1 MTELSAVE
9 LEVFRHALAGVAEEM
24 GVALRRAAYSPN
36 IKERADCSAA
46 VFDSDGEMVA
56 QAEHIPVHLGAMP
69 ASVRAVLDTYG
80 ELQPGQQVCVND
92 PYLGGTHLPDL
103 TIVAA
108 VGTDSGKLLGYVA
121 NRAHHADVGG
131 AAPGSMPASATE
143 IAMEGIR
150 IPPILVADANGE
162 RDNVLR
168 LIAANSRTPGERR
181 GDLRAQFAANHV
193 GARRLRELAG
203 RMGSARLSQAMAAVC
218 NYSDRR
224 VRAAVQQIPDGCY
237 CNSDVLEIGEGITIR
252 TAVTVAGDEVTIDFA
267 GTDPQIPVNCNAVFA
282 VTLSSAMFVF
292 RMLTDPAAPPNAG
305 CYRSLHVR
313 APEGSVVHARFPAPT
328 AAGNVET
335 SQRIVDVL
343 LGAFAQALP
352 DRVPAASQGT
362 MNNLLIGAG
371 ASSSDGDSR
380 AFSYYETLGGGEG
393 GTPARPGMSG
403 VHTGMTNTQNT
414 PAEAMELDYPLR
426 VWRYELR
433 PASGGAGAHPGGDGL
448 VREVEVLADCTLTVQ
463 SERRENAPWGLAGGR
478 PGAVGHNILRRAD
491 GTEVEL
497 PSKGTWQLTRGDR
510 IRIETPGGGGWGK
523 PSPNVRVSGQPPRQ
537 SEPGHHHDSQQQ

>member
-1 MTELSAVE
+1 MAELSGVE

-46 VFDSDGEMVA
+46 VFDPDGQMVA

-80 ELQPGQQVCVND
+80 PLRPGQQVCVND

-108 VGTDSGKLLGYVA
+108 VGPGERGEDGTQLLGYVA

-131 AAPGSMPASATE
+131 AAPGSMPASATD
-143 IAMEGIR
+143 IAMEGLR
-150 IPPILVADANGE
+150 IPPILIADAGGE
-162 RDNVLR
+162 RDDVVR

-193 GARRLRELAG
+193 GTRRLRELA
-203 RMGSARLSQAMAAVC
+203 SRLGPPRLREAMAAVC
-218 NYSDRR
+218 DYSDRR
-224 VRAAVQQIPDGCY
+224 VRAAVRKIPDGCY
-237 CNSDVLEIGEGITIR
+237 RFRDVLEVGIGVTIR
-252 TAVTVAGDEVTIDFA
+252 AAVTVTGDEVTIDFD
-267 GTDPQIPVNCNAVFA
+267 GTDSQIPVNLNAVFA
-282 VTLSSAMFVF
+282 VTQSCAMFVF
-292 RMLTDPAAPPNAG
+292 RMLTDPDAPPNAG

-343 LGAFAQALP
+343 LGAFAQAIP
-352 DRVPAASQGT
+352 ERVPAASQGT

-371 ASSSDGDSR
+371 GDHP
-380 AFSYYETLGGGEG
+380 FSYYETLGGGEG
-393 GTPARPGMSG
+393 GTPHRPGMSG
-403 VHTGMTNTQNT
+403 VHTGMTNTRNT
-414 PAEAMELDYPLR
+414 PAESVELDYPLR

-433 PASGGAGAHPGGDGL
+433 PCSGGTGAHPGGDGL
-448 VREVEVLADCTLTVQ
+448 IREVEVLADCTLTVQ
-463 SERRENAPWGLAGGR
+463 SERRERPPWGLHGGY
-478 PGAVGHNILRRAD
+478 PGAVGRNILRRAD
-491 GTEVEL
+491 GTEVAL
-497 PSKGTWQLTRGDR
+497 PGKGTWHLHRGDR
-510 IRIETPGGGGWGK
+510 IRIETPGGGGWGA
-523 PSPNVRVSGQPPRQ
+523 PLT
-537 SEPGHHHDSQQQ
+537 

>member
-1 MTELSAVE
+1 MAELSGVE

-46 VFDSDGEMVA
+46 VFDPDGEMVA

-80 ELQPGQQVCVND
+80 ALQPGQQVCVND

-108 VGTDSGKLLGYVA
+108 VGSSDGDGLLGYVA
-121 NRAHHADVGG
+121 NRAHPADVGG

-150 IPPILVADANGE
+150 IPPILIADTGGE
-162 RDNVLR
+162 RDDVVR

-203 RMGSARLSQAMAAVC
+203 RMGPVQLREAMAAVC
-218 NYSDRR
+218 DYSDRR
-224 VRAAVQQIPDGCY
+224 VRAAVRQIPDGCY
-237 CNSDVLEIGEGITIR
+237 RNSDVLEIGTGVTIR
-252 TAVTVAGDEVTIDFA
+252 AAVTIADDEVTVDFD
-267 GTDPQIPVNCNAVFA
+267 GTDPQIPVNLNAVFA

-292 RMLTDPAAPPNAG
+292 RMLTDPDAPPNAG

-343 LGAFAQALP
+343 LGCFAQAIP
-352 DRVPAASQGT
+352 ERVPAAGQGT

-371 ASSSDGDSR
+371 GDQ

-393 GTPARPGMSG
+393 GTPQRSGMSG

-414 PAEAMELDYPLR
+414 PAEAVELDYPLR

-433 PASGGAGAHPGGDGL
+433 TSSGGGGAHPGGDGL
-448 VREVEVLADCTLTVQ
+448 IREIEVLADCTLTEQ
-463 SERRENAPWGLAGGR
+463 SERRQTPPWGLGGGHA
-478 PGAVGHNILRRAD
+478 GAVGRNILRRAD
-491 GTEVEL
+491 GTETEL
-497 PSKGTWQLTRGDR
+497 PSKGTWQLQRGDR
-510 IRIETPGGGGWGK
+510 IRIETPGGGGWG
-523 PSPNVRVSGQPPRQ
+523 SPTAISHAGGRVQ
-537 SEPGHHHDSQQQ
+537 

>member
-1 MTELSAVE
+1 MRLALWVGGFDRGVARMTELSGVE

-46 VFDSDGEMVA
+46 VFDPDGEMVA

-80 ELQPGQQVCVND
+80 ALQPGQQVCVND

-103 TIVAA
+103 TIVAG
-108 VGTDSGKLLGYVA
+108 VFTSSDKLLGYVA

-131 AAPGSMPASATE
+131 AAPGSMPATATD
-143 IAMEGIR
+143 IAMEGLR
-150 IPPILVADANGE
+150 IPPILIADADGE
-162 RDNVLR
+162 RGDVVR

-193 GARRLRELAG
+193 GARRLREIAG
-203 RMGSARLSQAMAAVC
+203 RMGTARLHEAMAAVC
-218 NYSDRR
+218 DYSDRR
-224 VRAAVQQIPDGCY
+224 VRAAVAEIPDGCY
-237 CNSDVLEIGEGITIR
+237 RNCDLLEIGAGVTIR
-252 TAVTVAGDEVTIDFA
+252 AAVTVAGDEVTIDFD
-267 GTDPQIPVNCNAVFA
+267 GTDPQVPVNLNAVFA

-292 RMLTDPAAPPNAG
+292 RMLTDPDAPPNAG

-343 LGAFAQALP
+343 LGAFAQVIP
-352 DRVPAASQGT
+352 ERVPAASQGT

-371 ASSSDGDSR
+371 GDQP
-380 AFSYYETLGGGEG
+380 FSYYETLGGGEG
-393 GTPARPGMSG
+393 GTPGRAGMSG
-403 VHTGMTNTQNT
+403 VHTGMTNTRNT

-433 PASGGAGAHPGGDGL
+433 SSSGGAGRHPGGDGL
-448 VREVEVLADCTLTVQ
+448 IREIEVLADCTLTVQ
-463 SERRENAPWGLAGGR
+463 SERREHPPWGLGGGR
-478 PGAVGHNILRRAD
+478 SGAVGRNILRPAD
-491 GTEVEL
+491 GTEVAL
-497 PSKGTWQLTRGDR
+497 PSKGTWQLHRGDR
-510 IRIETPGGGGWGK
+510 VRIETPGGGGWGA
-523 PSPNVRVSGQPPRQ
+523 PL
-537 SEPGHHHDSQQQ
+537 

>member
-1 MTELSAVE
+1 MAELSAVE
-9 LEVFRHALAGVAEEM
+9 LEVFRHALAGVADEM

-46 VFDSDGEMVA
+46 VFDPDGEMVA
-56 QAEHIPVHLGAMP
+56 QAEHIPVHLGSMP
-69 ASVRAVLDTYG
+69 ASVRAVLDTFG
-80 ELQPGQQVCVND
+80 ALRPGQQVCVND

-108 VGTDSGKLLGYVA
+108 VGSADGLLGYVA

-131 AAPGSMPASATE
+131 AAPGSMPATATD

-150 IPPILVADANGE
+150 IPPILIADGDGE
-162 RDNVLR
+162 RDDVVR
-168 LIAANSRTPGERR
+168 LIAANSRTPAERR

-193 GARRLRELAG
+193 GARRLGELAT
-203 RMGSARLSQAMAAVC
+203 RMGAARLHEAMAAVC
-218 NYSDRR
+218 DYSDRR
-224 VRAAVQQIPDGCY
+224 VRAAVAEIPDGCY
-237 CNSDVLEIGEGITIR
+237 RNSDVLEIGAGVTIR
-252 TAVTVAGDEVTIDFA
+252 AAVTVAGDEVSIDFA
-267 GTDPQIPVNCNAVFA
+267 GTDPQIPVNCNAVLA

-292 RMLTDPAAPPNAG
+292 RMLTDPDAPPNAG
-305 CYRSLHVR
+305 CYRSLHVC

-343 LGAFAQALP
+343 LGCFAQAIP

-362 MNNLLIGAG
+362 MNNLLIGSG
-371 ASSSDGDSR
+371 SDSDNSGCR

-393 GTPARPGMSG
+393 GTPDRPGMSG

-433 PASGGAGAHPGGDGL
+433 PSSGGAGAHPGGDGL
-448 VREVEVLADCTLTVQ
+448 IREVEVLTDCTLTVQ
-463 SERRENAPWGLAGGR
+463 SERRENPPWGLGGGH
-478 PGAVGHNILRRAD
+478 PGAVGRNVLRRAD

-497 PSKGTWQLTRGDR
+497 PSKGTWPLRRGDR
-510 IRIETPGGGGWGK
+510 IRIETPGGGGWGA
-523 PSPNVRVSGQPPRQ
+523 PVG
-537 SEPGHHHDSQQQ
+537 

>member
-1 MTELSAVE
+1 MTELSGVE
-9 LEVFRHALAGVAEEM
+9 LEVFRHALSGVAEEM

-46 VFDSDGEMVA
+46 VFDPDGEMVA

-80 ELQPGQQVCVND
+80 ALRPGQQVCVND

-108 VGTDSGKLLGYVA
+108 VGSADGDLLGYVA

-150 IPPILVADANGE
+150 IPPILIADADGE
-162 RDNVLR
+162 RDDVVR
-168 LIAANSRTPGERR
+168 LIAANSRTPRERR

-193 GARRLRELAG
+193 GTRRLRELAE
-203 RMGSARLSQAMAAVC
+203 RMGPARLREAMVAVC
-218 NYSDRR
+218 DYSDRR
-224 VRAAVQQIPDGCY
+224 VRAAVRQIPDGCY
-237 CNSDVLEIGEGITIR
+237 RYSDVLEIGTGVRIR
-252 TAVTVAGDEVTIDFA
+252 AAVTVAGEEVTVDFG
-267 GTDPQIPVNCNAVFA
+267 GTDPQVPVNLNAVFA

-292 RMLTDPAAPPNAG
+292 RMLTDPDAPPNAG
-305 CYRSLHVR
+305 CYRALHVH

-343 LGAFAQALP
+343 LGCFAQAIP
-352 DRVPAASQGT
+352 ERVPAASQGT
-362 MNNLLIGAG
+362 MNNLLLGTG
-371 ASSSDGDSR
+371 GEHS
-380 AFSYYETLGGGEG
+380 FSYYETLGGGEG
-393 GTPARPGMSG
+393 GTPSRPGMSG

-414 PAEAMELDYPLR
+414 PAEAVELDYPLR

-433 PASGGAGAHPGGDGL
+433 TSSGGAGAHPGGEGL
-448 VREVEVLADCTLTVQ
+448 IREVEVLADCTLTVQ
-463 SERRENAPWGLAGGR
+463 SERREHPPWGLAGGK
-478 PGAVGHNILRRAD
+478 PGAVGRNILRRAD
-491 GTEVEL
+491 GTETEL
-497 PSKGTWQLTRGDR
+497 PSKGTWQLHRGDR
-510 IRIETPGGGGWGK
+510 IRIETPGGGGWG
-523 PSPNVRVSGQPPRQ
+523 NRTATR
-537 SEPGHHHDSQQQ
+537 

>member
-1 MTELSAVE
+1 MAELAGVE

-46 VFDSDGEMVA
+46 VFDPDGWMVA

-80 ELQPGQQVCVND
+80 ALRPGQQVCVND

-103 TIVAA
+103 TIVSA
-108 VGTDSGKLLGYVA
+108 VGSANGPEDGVELLGYVA

-150 IPPILVADANGE
+150 IPPILIADADGE
-162 RDNVLR
+162 RDDVVR

-193 GARRLRELAG
+193 GAVRLRELAS
-203 RMGSARLSQAMAAVC
+203 RMGTARLHEAMAAVC
-218 NYSDRR
+218 DYSDRR
-224 VRAAVQQIPDGCY
+224 VRTAVAEIPDGCY
-237 CNSDVLEIGEGITIR
+237 RYSDILEIGDGVTIR
-252 TAVTVAGDEVTIDFA
+252 AAVTVVGDEVSIDFND
-267 GTDPQIPVNCNAVFA
+267 TDPQIPVNLNAVFA
-282 VTLSSAMFVF
+282 VTQSCAMFVF
-292 RMLTDPAAPPNAG
+292 RMLTDPDAPPNAG
-305 CYRSLHVR
+305 CYRSLHVQ
-313 APEGSVVHARFPAPT
+313 APEDSVVHATFPAPV

-343 LGAFAQALP
+343 LGCFAQAIP
-352 DRVPAASQGT
+352 HRVPAASQGT
-362 MNNLLIGAG
+362 MNNLLIGTG
-371 ASSSDGDSR
+371 GDHP
-380 AFSYYETLGGGEG
+380 FSYYETLGGGEG
-393 GTPARPGMSG
+393 GTPGRAGMSG
-403 VHTGMTNTQNT
+403 IHTGMTNTRNT

-433 PASGGAGAHPGGDGL
+433 SHSGGAGTHPGGDGL
-448 VREVEVLADCTLTVQ
+448 IREVEVLADCTLTVQ
-463 SERRENAPWGLAGGR
+463 SERREHPPWGLGGGH
-478 PGAVGHNILRRAD
+478 PGAVGRNVLRRAD
-491 GTEVEL
+491 GTEEEL
-497 PSKGTWQLTRGDR
+497 PGKGTWQLRRGDR
-510 IRIETPGGGGWGK
+510 VRIETPGGGGWGS
-523 PSPNVRVSGQPPRQ
+523 PS
-537 SEPGHHHDSQQQ
+537 

>member
-1 MTELSAVE
+1 MADLSAPDLSAPDLSAPDLSAPDLSGVE
-9 LEVFRHALAGVAEEM
+9 LEVFRHALGGIAEEM

-46 VFDSDGEMVA
+46 VFDPDGELVA

-80 ELQPGQQVCVND
+80 PLEPGQQVCVND

-108 VGTDSGKLLGYVA
+108 VGADSGEVLGYVA

-131 AAPGSMPASATE
+131 AAPGSMPASATD

-150 IPPILVADANGE
+150 IPPILIADAGGE
-162 RDNVLR
+162 RDDVVR
-168 LIAANSRTPGERR
+168 LIAANSRTPTERR

-203 RMGSARLSQAMAAVC
+203 RMGPARLSQAMAAVC
-218 NYSDRR
+218 DYSDRR
-224 VRAAVQQIPDGCY
+224 VRVAIQQIPDGCY
-237 CNSDVLEIGEGITIR
+237 RNSDVLEIGEGVTIR
-252 TAVTVAGDEVTIDFA
+252 AAVTVTGDQVMIDFA

-305 CYRSLHVR
+305 CYRALQVR
-313 APEGSVVHARFPAPT
+313 APVGSVVHATFPAPT

-343 LGAFAQALP
+343 LGAFAQAIP

-371 ASSSDGDSR
+371 GGH

-393 GTPARPGMSG
+393 GTPDRPGMSG

-433 PASGGAGAHPGGDGL
+433 PSSGGAGAHPGGDGL
-448 VREVEVLADCTLTVQ
+448 VREVEVLADCTLTIQ
-463 SERRENAPWGLAGGR
+463 SERRENPPWGLSGGH

-497 PSKGTWQLTRGDR
+497 PSKGTWQLNRGDR
-510 IRIETPGGGGWGK
+510 IRIETPGGGGWGQA
-523 PSPNVRVSGQPPRQ
+523 VT
-537 SEPGHHHDSQQQ
+537 

>member
-1 MTELSAVE
+1 MAELSGVE
-9 LEVFRHALAGVAEEM
+9 LEVFRHALAGIAEEM

-46 VFDSDGEMVA
+46 VFDPDGEMVA

-69 ASVRAVLDTYG
+69 ASVRAILDTYG
-80 ELQPGQQVCVND
+80 ALLPGQQVCVND

-108 VGTDSGKLLGYVA
+108 VGTGSEEGADLLGYVA

-150 IPPILVADANGE
+150 IPPILIADADGE
-162 RDNVLR
+162 RADVVR

-193 GARRLRELAG
+193 GAARLRELAE
-203 RMGSARLSQAMAAVC
+203 RMGPKRLREAMAAVC
-218 NYSDRR
+218 DYSDRR
-224 VRAAVQQIPDGCY
+224 VRAAVRQIPDGCY
-237 CNSDVLEIGEGITIR
+237 RHSDVLEIGTGVTIR
-252 TAVTVAGDEVTIDFA
+252 AAVTVAGEEVTVDFD
-267 GTDPQIPVNCNAVFA
+267 GTDEQVPVNLNAVFA

-292 RMLTDPAAPPNAG
+292 RMLTDPDAPPNSG
-305 CYRSLHVR
+305 CYRALHVQ

-343 LGAFAQALP
+343 LGCFAQAIP
-352 DRVPAASQGT
+352 ERVPAASQGT
-362 MNNLLIGAG
+362 MNNLLLGAG
-371 ASSSDGDSR
+371 GEQS
-380 AFSYYETLGGGEG
+380 FSYYETLGGGEG
-393 GTPARPGMSG
+393 GTPDRPGMSG

-433 PASGGAGAHPGGDGL
+433 SSSGGSGEHPGGDGL
-448 VREVEVLADCTLTVQ
+448 IREVEVLADCTLTVQ
-463 SERRENAPWGLAGGR
+463 SERREHPPWGLAGGH
-478 PGAVGHNILRRAD
+478 PGALGRNILRRAD
-491 GTEVEL
+491 GTEETL
-497 PSKGTWQLTRGDR
+497 LSKGTWQLRRGDR
-510 IRIETPGGGGWGK
+510 IRIETPGGGGWGN
-523 PSPNVRVSGQPPRQ
+523 PNG
-537 SEPGHHHDSQQQ
+537 

>member
-1 MTELSAVE
+1 MTSAVLSGVE

-46 VFDSDGEMVA
+46 VFDPDGKMVA

-80 ELQPGQQVCVND
+80 ALQPGQQVCVND

-103 TIVAA
+103 TIVAGVFA
-108 VGTDSGKLLGYVA
+108 GSPEQDAALLGYVA

-131 AAPGSMPASATE
+131 AAPGSMPANATD
-143 IAMEGIR
+143 IAMEGLR
-150 IPPILVADANGE
+150 IPPILIADAGGE
-162 RDNVLR
+162 RDDVVR

-193 GARRLRELAG
+193 GARRLRELAD
-203 RMGSARLSQAMAAVC
+203 RMGPERLREAMAAVC
-218 NYSDRR
+218 DYSDRR
-224 VRAAVQQIPDGCY
+224 VRAAVLEIPDGCY
-237 CNSDVLEIGEGITIR
+237 RYADVLEIGAGVTIR
-252 TAVTVAGDEVTIDFA
+252 AAVTVAGDEVTIDFD
-267 GTDPQIPVNCNAVFA
+267 GTDAQIPVNCNAVFA

-292 RMLTDPAAPPNAG
+292 RMLTDPDAPPNAG
-305 CYRSLHVR
+305 CYRSLHVH
-313 APEGSVVHARFPAPT
+313 APEGSVVHATFPAPT

-343 LGAFAQALP
+343 LGAFAQAIP

-371 ASSSDGDSR
+371 GDGNSNFGP
-380 AFSYYETLGGGEG
+380 FSYYETLGGGEG
-393 GTPARPGMSG
+393 GTPSRPGMSG

-433 PASGGAGAHPGGDGL
+433 SSSGGAGRHPGGDGL
-448 VREVEVLADCTLTVQ
+448 IREVEVLADCTLTVQ
-463 SERRENAPWGLAGGR
+463 SERREHPPWGLGGGR
-478 PGAVGHNILRRAD
+478 PGAVGRNILRRAD
-491 GTEVEL
+491 GTQVDL
-497 PSKGTWQLTRGDR
+497 PSKGTWQLRSGDR
-510 IRIETPGGGGWGK
+510 IAIETPGGGGWGAAL
-523 PSPNVRVSGQPPRQ
+523 
-537 SEPGHHHDSQQQ
+537 

>member
-1 MTELSAVE
+1 MHISTTTSGKGHRALVAAVTPSAELSGVE

-46 VFDSDGEMVA
+46 VFDPDGEMVA

-80 ELQPGQQVCVND
+80 ELRPGQQVCVND

-108 VGTDSGKLLGYVA
+108 VGPEEGSEDGTGLLGYVA

-131 AAPGSMPASATE
+131 AAPGSMPATATD
-143 IAMEGIR
+143 IAMEGLR
-150 IPPILVADANGE
+150 IPPILIADADGE
-162 RDNVLR
+162 RDDVVR

-193 GARRLRELAG
+193 GARRLREIAG
-203 RMGSARLSQAMAAVC
+203 RMGAARLREAMAAVC
-218 NYSDRR
+218 DYSDRR
-224 VRAAVQQIPDGCY
+224 VRAAVADIPDGCY
-237 CNSDVLEIGEGITIR
+237 RNCDVLEIGAGVTIR
-252 TAVTVAGDEVTIDFA
+252 AAVTVAGDEVTIDFD
-267 GTDPQIPVNCNAVFA
+267 GTDPQVPVNLNAVFA

-292 RMLTDPAAPPNAG
+292 RMLTDPDAPPNAG
-305 CYRSLHVR
+305 CYRCLHVR
-313 APEGSVVHARFPAPT
+313 APEGSVVHATFPAPV

-343 LGAFAQALP
+343 LGAFAQAIP
-352 DRVPAASQGT
+352 ERVPAASQGT
-362 MNNLLIGAG
+362 MNNLLIGT
-371 ASSSDGDSR
+371 SGDCNNFGP
-380 AFSYYETLGGGEG
+380 FSYYETLGGGEG
-393 GTPARPGMSG
+393 GTPDRPGMSG
-403 VHTGMTNTQNT
+403 VHTGMTNTRNT

-433 PASGGAGAHPGGDGL
+433 SSSGGTGRHPGGDGL
-448 VREVEVLADCTLTVQ
+448 IREVEVLTDCTLTVQ
-463 SERRENAPWGLAGGR
+463 SERREHPPWGLGGGGA
-478 PGAVGHNILRRAD
+478 GAVGRNILRRAD
-491 GTEVEL
+491 GTEVAL
-497 PSKGTWQLTRGDR
+497 PSKGTWQLHRGDR
-510 IRIETPGGGGWGK
+510 VRIETPGGGGWGAAL
-523 PSPNVRVSGQPPRQ
+523 
-537 SEPGHHHDSQQQ
+537 